1 MICFTVWP
9 SWYTSFESASMDL
22 ENDLTMTPVG
32 QADASDHAGQ
42 PQRGVPPRDHERNGR
57 TRTSG
62 TYDSRIRML
71 RSDFMMAEDFLL
83 LVWKNKNSIHCKLPQ
98 AGLLVKRP
106 LE

>member
-1 MICFTVWP
+1 MNCVTTWP

-22 ENDLTMTPVG
+22 DNDLTMTPIG

-57 TRTSG
+57 TWTSG
-62 TYDSRIRML
+62 THDSRIRLL
-71 RSDFMMAEDFLL
+71 RSVFMTTGDKPEQH
-83 LVWKNKNSIHCKLPQ
+83 SLPIDEKPL
-98 AGLLVKRP
+98 AGLLVKRS